1 MIDKQLSFHLLMQHP
16 PFAQAIK
23 EDNKE
28 VFEQIIYEAGID
40 TNLPYEVIS
49 VEHRPYPNKPFVFN
63 GPLCQGSERQDED
76 WLNSELASWDAKRE
90 AIRDPSMR
98 SELLNMAR
106 TASSDKAF
114 TDEHAARSVINN
126 EKNKEF

>member
-16 PFAQAIK
+16 PFAQAVK
-23 EDNKE
+23 EDDKE

-40 TNLPYEVIS
+40 TSLPYEVIS

-63 GPLCQGSERQDED
+63 GPCIIATERSDKE
-76 WLNSELASWDAKRE
+76 WLNGDLASWDAKRE

-98 SELLNMAR
+98 SELLNIGR
-106 TASSDKAF
+106 EGGSDKVF
-114 TDEHAARSVINN
+114 TNEDTARNYIRN

>member
-16 PFAQAIK
+16 PFAQAVK

-28 VFEQIIYEAGID
+28 VFEQIIYEAGLD

-49 VEHRPYPNKPFVFN
+49 VEHRPYANKPFVFN
-63 GPLCQGSERQDED
+63 GPLCQGSERQDQE
-76 WLNSELASWDAKRE
+76 WLDGELASWDAKRE

-98 SELLNMAR
+98 SELLNMGR
-106 TASSDKAF
+106 EGSSDKVF
-114 TDEHAARSVINN
+114 TNEDTARNYIRN
-126 EKNKEF
+126 EKSKEF